1 MEKLLEYYY
10 TDKRYYRIMTDF
22 RDVDNIDKRIQADTE
37 NFTKKVVQL
46 ISSLVE
52 SIIGFGTFSLI
63 LYSISPLLCVISL
76 FYAGIASGAGI
87 YWFGPTFTRIKTHLI
102 QTSADFRYTLARTR
116 NNVESIAFYDG
127 GDKEY
132 KISVRLF
139 LKWLR
144 VQLRN
149 LRCFVQSP
157 LPGLSSIHLSSSTS
171 HRCSSFFS
179 W

>member
-63 LYSISPLLCVISL
+63 LYSISPLLCIISL

-87 YWFGPTFTRIKTHLI
+87 Y
-102 QTSADFRYTLARTR
+102 
-116 NNVESIAFYDG
+116 
-127 GDKEY
+127 
-132 KISVRLF
+132 
-139 LKWLR
+139 
-144 VQLRN
+144 
-149 LRCFVQSP
+149 
-157 LPGLSSIHLSSSTS
+157 
-171 HRCSSFFS
+171 
-179 W
+179 